1 MIKMHISASGGRG
14 IAKGT
19 GQQPAGGTGNVLVP
33 RRRLASPKL
42 GSLPRGIAGKARL
55 GSLPHTQKLSPSDL
69 VRGQVT

>member
-55 GSLPHTQKLSPSDL
+55 GSLPHK